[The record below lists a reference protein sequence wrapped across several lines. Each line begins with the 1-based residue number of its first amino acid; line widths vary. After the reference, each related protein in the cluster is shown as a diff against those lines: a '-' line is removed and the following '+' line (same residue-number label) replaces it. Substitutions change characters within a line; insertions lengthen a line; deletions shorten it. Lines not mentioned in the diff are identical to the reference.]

1 MKYYKTLKTIVMEI
15 GCSKISKIWIFE
27 TFPILWVFWYILE
40 KKTIKI
46 VNGHRSQSTYILQG
60 KFQEIQRK
68 ISKISILKFKPSNP
82 FEYHLKALVCIP
94 EVLRH
99 LLTPILPYLYMTCV
113 GWHMCQIW
121 SFWHFWHKW
130 RIWHPTFVIYRYGNM
145 GV

>member
-1 MKYYKTLKTIVMEI
+1 MSVLVYNIV
-15 GCSKISKIWIFE
+15 
-27 TFPILWVFWYILE
+27 E

-99 LLTPILPYLYMTCV
+99 LLTPILPYLYMT
-113 GWHMCQIW
+113 
-121 SFWHFWHKW
+121 
-130 RIWHPTFVIYRYGNM
+130 
-145 GV
+145 